1 MPLVPP
7 VNPSESVQDEAQDD
21 GDEAADAKGLHMHK
35 SGVVE
40 HLRRRAAE
48 GLAQLRA
55 ILLRRG
61 TIVTPVVLAGF
72 LLLPPILAGRA
83 PRHKGP
89 ASMPPWSGP
98 VQGGVHAGDGRSVA
112 PHRDAPAE
120 GYDQEEV
127 ARGQA
132 GVQATVIR
140 DEDEAAEADSPA
152 GAAAAEN
159 SGDDS
164 ADRA

>member
-1 MPLVPP
+1 MSLVSAAGPLAVQTSITNMP
-7 VNPSESVQDEAQDD
+7 ES
-21 GDEAADAKGLHMHK
+21 GLIVL
-35 SGVVE
+35 SIG
-40 HLRRRAAE
+40 
-48 GLAQLRA
+48 A
-55 ILLRRG
+55 IILG
-61 TIVTPVVLAGF
+61 CF

-83 PRHKGP
+83 SRQKGQV
-89 ASMPPWSGP
+89 STPPWSGP

-140 DEDEAAEADSPA
+140 DDEAAGSSA
-152 GAAAAEN
+152 GE
-159 SGDDS
+159 DS
-164 ADRA
+164 ADQE